1 MSSNKAAAVE
11 VPELEPLRFSRLK
24 LMGKSAAHFAHGYG
38 EETGALRKGTA
49 LHSYLIGATDSV
61 VLYPGKVRNGKV
73 WEAFKAEN
81 DGKTLLIASEFDT
94 VRRMRDSL
102 EAHPRAMELLG
113 GGAGGVQEGVVQEER
128 IDWTDS
134 GRACR
139 GTPDVVH
146 LLPGGRKIG
155 VELKTTV
162 TSQPDRFRWQ
172 TRKFAYHAQCAWYKY
187 GLERCLNYA
196 PGPVVDF
203 FVVAVESAAPYPVTV
218 FRFDEESLLMG
229 HKQCRLWLEQL
240 LGCERAGHFPAYAE
254 SDVTLSVVDD
264 EADGLDWSDE

>member
-1 MSSNKAAAVE
+1 MSSNKASAISIASPIIS
-11 VPELEPLRFSRLK
+11 PELEPLRFSRLK
-24 LMGKSAAHFAHGYG
+24 LMGKSAAHYQHGYG

-49 LHSYLIGATDSV
+49 LHSYLIGATDDV

-73 WEAFKAEN
+73 WDAFKAAN
-81 DGKTLLIASEFDT
+81 DGKTMLIASEFDT
-94 VRRMRDSL
+94 VRRMRESL
-102 EAHPRAMELLG
+102 EAHPRAMELLTG
-113 GGAGGVQEGVVQEER
+113 GVQEER

-139 GTPDVVH
+139 GTPDVMH
-146 LLPGGRKIG
+146 LRADGTKVG

-162 TSQPDRFRWQ
+162 TSHPERFAWQ

-196 PGPVVDF
+196 PGAVTDF
-203 FVVAVESAAPYPVTV
+203 YVVAVESTAPYPVTV

-229 HKQCRLWLEQL
+229 HKQCRLWLEAL

-264 EADGLDWSDE
+264 DTDGLDWSDE